1 MMKKPE
7 LAVGQI
13 WHGRGK
19 PQYAVTARR
28 ILAIEGTRVTW
39 EPVGES
45 GAKGISIV
53 NMQTF
58 RKWAINKRSR

>member
-1 MMKKPE
+1 MMKKPA

-28 ILAIEGTRVTW
+28 ILAIEGSRVTW

-45 GAKGISIV
+45 GAKGFSTV

-58 RKWAINKRSR
+58 RKWAMYKRSR

>member
-1 MMKKPE
+1 MMKKPA
-7 LAVGQI
+7 LAFWQI
-13 WHGRGK
+13 WYGRGK
-19 PQYAVTARR
+19 PQYAVTTRR

-45 GAKGISIV
+45 GAKGFSSV

-58 RKWAINKRSR
+58 RKWAMYKRSR